1 MSEIENLC
9 DVLIKTP
16 YSKIPL
22 IQDCH
27 ASAAHLIC
35 AELENKVI
43 GTM

>member
-1 MSEIENLC
+1 MSEIKHLH
-9 DVLIKTP
+9 DLLIKTP
-16 YSKIPL
+16 SSKIQL

-27 ASAAHLIC
+27 ASKAHLIC